1 MHKNSGTRKYS
12 KSYTVECIHKIQV
25 HKFYPK
31 LEADIAVRSQE
42 SVLQSTGFWKE
53 NRTKEKKTKGW
64 ERIAKKSSS
73 RCAHWGKHHT
83 SKLRLRYSATNRK
96 GASNLPTFPQFTIL
110 HSEVGREDL
119 SCTSENPRFK
129 HFTLTKMRAERLCQ
143 YSDEESKQ
151 CIQTITKS
159 ILNKVRKKKRNN
171 HAYNTASKG

>member
-1 MHKNSGTRKYS
+1 MKTKLVHILNMHKNSGTRKYS

-53 NRTKEKKTKGW
+53 KRTKEKKTKGW

-110 HSEVGREDL
+110 HSEVGREDIWE
-119 SCTSENPRFK
+119 STFQ
-129 HFTLTKMRAERLCQ
+129 TL
-143 YSDEESKQ
+143 YP
-151 CIQTITKS
+151 
-159 ILNKVRKKKRNN
+159 NKN
-171 HAYNTASKG
+171 ASREALPI